1 MSTMTSEGRSS
12 PFSRV
17 GDAGTRNMFPPV
29 RWLEFQQ
36 TDEEA
41 GMGGIEEIGLDDDV
55 RSDFSVIPFGGS
67 ENDVSPP
74 DLRHRRP

>member
-1 MSTMTSEGRSS
+1 
-12 PFSRV
+12 
-17 GDAGTRNMFPPV
+17 
-29 RWLEFQQ
+29 
-36 TDEEA
+36 
-41 GMGGIEEIGLDDDV
+41 MGGIEEIGLDDDV